1 VRIVLRDE
9 SAKINLNQAPEAL
22 IKGLLKNSG
31 LNDEEVARLAD
42 AIADWRDPD
51 DFRRPNGAEA
61 RDYEAAGRGYTPSNA
76 AFETI
81 DELRLVLNMTPE
93 VFSKVRGFLTVH
105 SSRAGFNSL
114 SAPPEILYAIPDV
127 NPEAVAQ
134 FVAQR
139 ERARA
144 ENQLLAPFAPALPY
158 ASVNNAIYNIVAR
171 AETADGSVFIR
182 ETSVQLN
189 PQLAGRV
196 THLTWLE
203 ADQPQSSVSAK
214 E

>member
-1 VRIVLRDE
+1 
-9 SAKINLNQAPEAL
+9 
-22 IKGLLKNSG
+22 
-31 LNDEEVARLAD
+31 
-42 AIADWRDPD
+42 
-51 DFRRPNGAEA
+51 
-61 RDYEAAGRGYTPSNA
+61 
-76 AFETI
+76 
-81 DELRLVLNMTPE
+81 
-93 VFSKVRGFLTVH
+93 
-105 SSRAGFNSL
+105 L